1 MITISFEDALTNKD
15 DRFFSIGNDLIM
27 VDDLSCQELEHTP
40 IQMGF
45 LFIGLCREGEAIVRI
60 SGREHNVR
68 KGDLVISLGEQ
79 VFEQV
84 SFSDDFHITF
94 VLMSR
99 QFAQDCVVGLNYM
112 WPYLLYVMKTPVF
125 PMSEE
130 EQTWVWNCYNLLRQR
145 AHKAPGRYMRE
156 AVISLT
162 RAFYFEICNL
172 LDSRVK
178 PDISKTQ
185 SRAYSIFDQFIRLV
199 SQNFKKERSV
209 EWYSNEMCLT
219 PKHLS
224 EVVKGVSGRTA
235 GQWISTMVIIEIKS
249 LLQNSALS
257 IKEITQEMN
266 FPNQSFLG
274 KYFKNIEGVS
284 PTDFRKGGAL

>member
-1 MITISFEDALTNKD
+1 MVLTQKD
-15 DRFFSIGNDLIM
+15 ERFFSIGSDLIM
-27 VDDLSCQELEHTP
+27 VDDLAGHELGHSP

-45 LFIGLCREGEAIVRI
+45 MIIGLCRGGEAVVRI
-60 SGREHNVR
+60 SGREHTFH
-68 KGDLVISLGEQ
+68 KGDLMISLGDQ
-79 VFEQV
+79 VFEEM
-84 SFSDDFHITF
+84 SASDDFHVTF

-99 QFAQDCVVGLNYM
+99 RFAQDCVVGLNYM
-112 WPYLLYVMKTPVF
+112 WPYLLYVMKTPVL
-125 PMSEE
+125 PMNEE
-130 EQTWVWNCYNLLRQR
+130 EQTWVWNCYSLLRER
-145 AHKAPGRYMRE
+145 VHKAPGRYMRE
-156 AVISLT
+156 AVIALT

-178 PDISKTQ
+178 PDVSKTQ
-185 SRAYSIFDQFIRLV
+185 NRAYSIFDQFIRLV

-224 EVVKGVSGRTA
+224 EVVKAVSGRTA
-235 GQWISTMVIIEIKS
+235 GQWITTMVIIEMKS

-266 FPNQSFLG
+266 FPNQSFFG
-274 KYFKNIEGVS
+274 KYFKNVEGVS
-284 PTDFRKGGAL
+284 PTDFRKGCAMLPE